1 MFEILTDNINIKAE
15 NIIKNIFL
23 NLGKK
28 NKKNKFDIK
37 KYTIEARSPLKS
49 KIKDYMII
57 TKAKI

>member
-49 KIKDYMII
+49 KIKDDMII